1 VGNKTCQTQESG
13 SGLAVAKCSNFA
25 DSSTTYLYCCDL
37 PFMRTVLEE
46 PSPAEKYLVSGG
58 PQIPSGFLGPRIPA
72 QLERALG
79 LKSNS

>member
-1 VGNKTCQTQESG
+1 
-13 SGLAVAKCSNFA
+13 
-25 DSSTTYLYCCDL
+25 
-37 PFMRTVLEE
+37 MRTVLEE